1 MALAEFDEA
10 LISKVREY
18 PCLYNNKSPDFKV
31 VWKKENAWVEIS
43 RQLKSDGTLLYYY
56 YMHRKVKYLLLCEL
70 LVDLSIKY
78 ANVLYVKIMNIFM
91 HIHF

>member
-10 LISKVREY
+10 LLSQVQKY

-43 RQLKSDGTLLYYY
+43 EQLKSDGTVGTLDYCYFKIILL
-56 YMHRKVKYLLLCEL
+56 HKKV
-70 LVDLSIKY
+70 
-78 ANVLYVKIMNIFM
+78 NT
-91 HIHF
+91 